1 MLLLF
6 FSCKTDRKIKPE
18 TLSFIIR
25 RVLYICVGKS
35 VDGHEES
42 WFDRL
47 SPRLLRNPNCGNFYH
62 SYVNLNPST
71 LDYVMVEGASTI
83 AKAMAMD
90 EEFLRDFI
98 DRLKQLE
105 SPELIMKA
113 CEDEMKMVDLEILAD
128 ATYVSTFDFLL
139 NSIFSALF

>member
-1 MLLLF
+1 
-6 FSCKTDRKIKPE
+6 
-18 TLSFIIR
+18 
-25 RVLYICVGKS
+25 
-35 VDGHEES
+35 
-42 WFDRL
+42 
-47 SPRLLRNPNCGNFYH
+47 
-62 SYVNLNPST
+62 
-71 LDYVMVEGASTI
+71 MVEGASTI